1 MDKIKKT
8 SINNSDGL
16 TLIEVTVAVFIFSF
30 FITAFMTG
38 QGNNILSS
46 ARMKDDMILK
56 DLAQMQYNLTLLDPP
71 DFSRPV
77 VDGKKETKAF
87 KDYPGYQYTLLY
99 KPVYIPD
106 IDKIL
111 GSEGD
116 ENDPDKQM
124 RKKIMKE
131 FKDNMEK
138 LVWQISIT
146 VMNKATKASFEIAG
160 WTYYPDA
167 KVKFKGL

>member
-1 MDKIKKT
+1 MDKVKKT
-8 SINNSDGL
+8 SIYNCDGL
-16 TLIEVTVAVFIFSF
+16 SLIEVTVAVFLFSV

-77 VDGKKETKAF
+77 VDGKKETKSF
-87 KDYPGYQYTLLY
+87 EDYPGYQYTLLY
-99 KPVYIPD
+99 KPVFIPD

-111 GSEGD
+111 GTETD
-116 ENDPDKQM
+116 REDPDKQM
-124 RKKIMKE
+124 KKRIMQE
-131 FKDNMEK
+131 FKENMEK

-146 VMNKATKASFEIAG
+146 VTNKTTKATFEIAG
-160 WTYYPDA
+160 WTYYPEA

>member
-1 MDKIKKT
+1 MDKVKKI
-8 SINNSDGL
+8 SICNSDGM
-16 TLIEVTVAVFIFSF
+16 TLFEVMVAVFLFSV
-30 FITAFMTG
+30 FIMAFMTG

-77 VDGKKETKAF
+77 VDGKTETKTF
-87 KDYPGYQYTLLY
+87 EDFPGYEYTLLY
-99 KPVYIPD
+99 KPVFIPD
-106 IDKIL
+106 INKIL
-111 GSEGD
+111 GNDGD
-116 ENDPDKQM
+116 REDPDRQM
-124 RKKIMKE
+124 KAKIMQE
-131 FKDNMEK
+131 FKENMEK
-138 LVWQISIT
+138 LVWQVSIS
-146 VMNKATKASFEIAG
+146 VMNKATKATFEIAG